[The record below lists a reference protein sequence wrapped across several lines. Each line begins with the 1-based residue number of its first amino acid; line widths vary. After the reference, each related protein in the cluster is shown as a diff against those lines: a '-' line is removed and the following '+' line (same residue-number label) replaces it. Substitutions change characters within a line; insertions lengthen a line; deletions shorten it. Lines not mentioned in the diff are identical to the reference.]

1 MNLEVFDFVP
11 EVRHI
16 LRCKGFICIA
26 GKCIR
31 IVVDGRD
38 RRGLYVRSRT
48 DTGSSISI
56 TGGPFNFSSFVNR
69 SVYTQPQPS
78 QRQNEKASNT
88 KKINTT
94 GSNQPFVQRRGRA
107 YPKEYRSALTIA
119 YQRNRRKTR
128 PPDGVNVV
136 VLCRTRC

>member
-11 EVRHI
+11 EVRHV
-16 LRCKGFICIA
+16 LCCKGFICVA

-38 RRGLYVRSRT
+38 GRGLYVRSRT

-78 QRQNEKASNT
+78 QRQNEKASNP

-94 GSNQPFVQRRGRA
+94 GEQSAIRSTQGTRI
-107 YPKEYRSALTIA
+107 PKGIPKRPYHCLSAKPSKNET
-119 YQRNRRKTR
+119 T
-128 PPDGVNVV
+128 
-136 VLCRTRC
+136 